1 MKTTQTIRFSAAPY
15 RGRAGKLYLVDEANT
30 EAYEGKMQGDEYVFE
45 VVPLTRLHS
54 VFVPKG
60 EKYKII
66 EDLLAKKKKTP
77 VKSEDM
83 IDIRPASESVEKPAE
98 KQDVE
103 ETAKEK

>member
-1 MKTTQTIRFSAAPY
+1 MKATQTIRFPAAPY
-15 RGRAGKLYLVDEANT
+15 RGRSGKLYLVDETNT
-30 EAYEGKMQGDEYVFE
+30 DVYEGKLQGDEYVFQ

-66 EDLLAKKKKTP
+66 EDLLAKKKNIP

-83 IDIRPASESVEKPAE
+83 IDIRPASKSADKSVTEESVK
-98 KQDVE
+98 E
-103 ETAKEK
+103 E